1 MRLARLDLTRYG
13 KFTDRPLSFPKNG
26 HDLHLIVGPN
36 EAGKSTVRQAILD
49 LFYGIAKSSPYS
61 YKHGLP
67 EMAIG
72 GLLEDAD
79 GPFEFQRFKRNK
91 NPLVNAAG
99 EPFPESV
106 LAKRLGG
113 TDEKFFKRMFGL
125 DHASLVAGGLEI
137 LNSAGDVGQM
147 LFQAASGIASLH
159 HVRTKLEEEAHA
171 LWGDRKR
178 GDAAYYIGY
187 KQFTDAEAQ
196 IKAVGVTAHKWL
208 TLKRQLD
215 QAVAAAVTA
224 LTEYRE
230 LESRRERLE
239 RIRRVAGVLQQMH
252 TAMAELTAMGSPALL
267 PTDAGG
273 TLAAAE
279 LEIAQ
284 AKAKRELHEL
294 RLETETAELDGI
306 ELNVALLEHKIEIT
320 RLAGRVDGF
329 LKANEDL
336 PNVQGQIDAKTSA
349 VLVLARQIGWSE
361 DTVTEIDAKLPT
373 PLSRADF
380 EALLRTQE
388 AIAKDAQRATQD
400 RNGNESAIAVLDER
414 INAVPPITPFTTL
427 EAALK
432 EARALDFERAS
443 AEAEQKTALA
453 QIKLDTAL
461 GALDPWEGTL
471 DALRSLDPP
480 QHDEIQRFANRRI
493 ALETVRDR
501 AADAL
506 RAKRVTATQAK
517 VEADQFVRQQQLI
530 TEQILRDRRA
540 QRDALWHDFR
550 SGAKSLA
557 AAGDEFEVEVRATDD
572 LADRRYIDAS
582 KIEQAQTLT
591 NKLEV
596 LEAEIT
602 ELDRQAAD
610 TNRELS
616 ELDATWQARMTTLG
630 LPGLTL
636 DLLTPW
642 SQNRDKALLAAQ
654 AVDDATAQQNT
665 LQVRADGQEQA
676 LRGALAKL
684 GVTGLESA
692 DLQDLIVRAEGLQA
706 AQAEDRALLKSLQ
719 EQRNAAAIA
728 ISALEEKATAADKV
742 LRQWS
747 TDWSRHITAAGL
759 AADIGTAGATKA
771 LTIFGEIEEA
781 CRYIQDQQTSRVDP
795 MREEINR
802 FTGDARSLAGKY
814 ATALVEYSPV
824 EISARV
830 AELLRMAQQDED
842 RHIRLTAAI
851 AKTRQEIAAAKQ
863 AETVAASKIKPLFD
877 AAQVETVEALRAAV
891 GAANAFRD
899 VELRIRN
906 AREVALKSGDGLPL
920 EQLESEVASED
931 LTQVAALLLE
941 VHNARDAAEAKRDE
955 CIARRTQAQGE
966 FDKIAGQDDAAK
978 AEAERQDA
986 LLLMGDAVDEYV
998 RITVGAKLLKWA
1010 VERYR
1015 EERQE
1020 PLLKRASE
1028 TFSQLTLGGYS
1039 KLVVDFEAEPV
1050 SLNARNADGAL
1061 VTINGL
1067 STGTEDQL
1075 YMALRLAALELHL
1088 EQGTPLPFIADDLF
1102 INWDDDRAGAGLA
1115 ALAQLAGKTQ
1125 VIVLTHHSHLIEVA
1139 RRATDGRIHLI
1150 EL

>member
-13 KFTDRPLSFPKNG
+13 KFTDRSLSFPKSG
-26 HDLHLIVGPN
+26 YDLHLIVGPN
-36 EAGKSTVRQAILD
+36 EAGKSTIRQAILD
-49 LFYGIAKSSPYS
+49 LFYGIAKSSPYG

-91 NPLVNAAG
+91 NPLVNATG
-99 EPFPESV
+99 ESFPESV
-106 LAKRLGG
+106 LVKRLGG
-113 TDEKFFKRMFGL
+113 TDERFFERMFGL
-125 DHASLVAGGLEI
+125 DHASLVAGGMEI

-178 GDAAYYIGY
+178 GDAAYYIAY
-187 KQFTDAEAQ
+187 KQFTDAEAR

-208 TLKRQLD
+208 TSKRQLD
-215 QAVAAAVTA
+215 QTVAEAGTA
-224 LTEYRE
+224 LTAYRE

-267 PTDAGG
+267 PTDAGD

-279 LEIAQ
+279 LESAQ
-284 AKAKRELHEL
+284 AKAKRELHEQ
-294 RLETETAELDGI
+294 RLEAETAELDGI
-306 ELNVALLEHKIEIT
+306 KLNAALLEHKMEIA
-320 RLAGRVDGF
+320 RLVGRVDGF

-336 PNVQGQIDAKTSA
+336 PNVQGQINAKTSA
-349 VLVLARQIGWSE
+349 VLALARQIGWSE
-361 DTVTEIDAKLPT
+361 DTVTEIEAKLPT
-373 PLSRADF
+373 RLTRAEL

-388 AIAKDAQRATQD
+388 AIAKDARRASED
-400 RNGNESAIAVLDER
+400 RNNNESAIAVLDER
-414 INAVPPITPFTTL
+414 IKVVPPITPFPNL

-432 EARALDFERAS
+432 EARALDFERGS
-443 AEAEQKTALA
+443 AEAEQKAALA
-453 QIKLDTAL
+453 QGKLDAAL
-461 GALDPWEGTL
+461 GALDPWKGTL
-471 DALRSLDPP
+471 DALLSLDPP

-501 AADAL
+501 AADGL
-506 RAKRVTATQAK
+506 RAKRVAAAQAK
-517 VEADQFVRQQQLI
+517 VEADQFVRQQQPI
-530 TEQILRDRRA
+530 TEQVLRDRRA

-557 AAGDEFEVEVRATDD
+557 ATGDEYEVEVKATDD

-596 LEAEIT
+596 LQAEIA
-602 ELDRQAAD
+602 ELERQATD

-616 ELDATWQARMTTLG
+616 ELDAMWQARTTALG
-630 LPGLTL
+630 HPSLTL
-636 DLLTPW
+636 DRFTPW

-654 AVDDATAQQNT
+654 AVDDATAQHNA
-665 LQVRADGQEQA
+665 LRARAAEQVRA
-676 LRGALAKL
+676 LRGALAEL
-684 GVTGLESA
+684 GVTGLETA
-692 DLQDLIVRAEGLQA
+692 DLKALILRAEGLQA
-706 AQAEDRALLKSLQ
+706 GQADDRARLKSLQ
-719 EQRNAAAIA
+719 EQRDAAALAMPTLYEKAAIA
-728 ISALEEKATAADKV
+728 DQV
-742 LRQWS
+742 LRRWS
-747 TDWSRHITAAGL
+747 ADWARHIAAAGL
-759 AADIGTAGATKA
+759 AADIGTAGAAKA
-771 LTIFGEIEEA
+771 LSIFGEIEEA
-781 CRYIQDQQTSRVDP
+781 CRYIRDQQTSRIDP
-795 MREEINR
+795 MRQEINR
-802 FTGDARSLAGKY
+802 FTADARSLAGKY
-814 ATALVEYSPV
+814 AAEFAGHAPV
-824 EISARV
+824 EITARV
-830 AELLRMAQQDED
+830 AELLRRAQQDED
-842 RHIRLTAAI
+842 RHIRLTATI
-851 AKTRQEIAAAKQ
+851 AKTQQESAAAKQ
-863 AETVAASKIKPLFD
+863 AENIAASKIKPLFD
-877 AAQVETVEALRAAV
+877 AAQVETIEALRAAI
-891 GAANAFRD
+891 GASNAYR
-899 VELRIRN
+899 EIEQRIRD
-906 AREVALKSGDGLPL
+906 AREAALKSGDGLPL
-920 EQLESEVASED
+920 ERLESEVASED
-931 LTQVAALLLE
+931 LTQVAAHLLE
-941 VHNARDAAEAKRDE
+941 VRNARDAAEAKRDA
-955 CIARRTQAQGE
+955 CIARRTQAQDE

-978 AEAERQDA
+978 AESERQDA

-1050 SLNARNADGAL
+1050 CLNARNADGAL

-1115 ALAQLAGKTQ
+1115 ALAQLAAKTQ
-1125 VIVLTHHSHLIEVA
+1125 VIVLTHHSHLVEVA
-1139 RRATDGRIHLI
+1139 LRATDGRIHLI